1 MKNIWLSLLAFI
13 LGITVLGACSN
24 SNPGTKKTPEPQ
36 SATSTPAATPTKIL
50 PTTTQ
55 LPDINVE
62 AASLK
67 GLQIQFM
74 HPWSDAL
81 GIEMAKM
88 IDEFNQNNTWG
99 IFVNA
104 QTPGSAGML
113 TNQLVEDIATGNQ
126 PDLVAAPVDTLLKI
140 DTSEHAIVDLNPY
153 VYSSQWGMTP
163 DELADFDPIFLE
175 QDHVKGFR
183 YGFPAQRSTVM
194 MFYNSTW
201 AKELGFSSP
210 PTAPQDFQNQ
220 ACAAFQALKND
231 SESSNDGLGGWIV
244 NTEGLVTYSW
254 LVNFNTAIVANGNY
268 TFTSPAAQTAF
279 ETILG
284 LLTSGCA
291 WIPRQATPYDYF
303 ASRQALI
310 YSGYLQDILPQIKAN
325 SLAGI
330 SDNWTVIPFP
340 STQEQRVVAEGP
352 SYAVMKS
359 TPEKQLAAWLF
370 VRWMS
375 SPDYQ
380 VRIVQTSGTLP
391 LSTQVK
397 NQLMTSGSMS
407 QQWKDAVGSTSQVM
421 TVPSDPNWQ
430 LAKTI
435 IEDAGWQL
443 FKTNLVKSDI
453 PALLAQMDSTFIEL
467 KDRK

>member
-1 MKNIWLSLLAFI
+1 M
-13 LGITVLGACSN
+13 
-24 SNPGTKKTPEPQ
+24 
-36 SATSTPAATPTKIL
+36 
-50 PTTTQ
+50 
-55 LPDINVE
+55 
-62 AASLK
+62 
-67 GLQIQFM
+67 
-74 HPWSDAL
+74 
-81 GIEMAKM
+81 
-88 IDEFNQNNTWG
+88 
-99 IFVNA
+99 
-104 QTPGSAGML
+104 
-113 TNQLVEDIATGNQ
+113 
-126 PDLVAAPVDTLLKI
+126 DTLLKI
-140 DTSEHAIVDLNPY
+140 NTSEPAIVDLNPY
-153 VYSSQWGMTP
+153 VFSSSWGMTSE
-163 DELADFDPIFLE
+163 ELADFNPIFLE
-175 QDHVKGFR
+175 QDLVKGFR

-210 PTAPQDFQNQ
+210 PETPQDFQSQ

-231 SESSNDGLGGWIV
+231 SDSSNDGLGGWIV

-254 LVNFNTAIVANGNY
+254 LVNFNTAIFANGNY
-268 TFTSPAAQTAF
+268 TFTSPAAQTTF
-279 ETILG
+279 ETIHG

-303 ASRQALI
+303 AARQALV

-325 SLAGI
+325 SIAGT
-330 SDNWTVIPFP
+330 SDIWTVIPFP
-340 STQEQRVVAEGP
+340 STQEQQVVAEGP

-375 SPDYQ
+375 STDHQ
-380 VRIVQTSGTLP
+380 ARIIQTSGSLP
-391 LSTQVK
+391 LSTRVK
-397 NQLMTSGSMS
+397 DQLMRSGSMT
-407 QQWKDAVGSTSQVM
+407 QQWKDAVGSATQFV

-435 IEDAGWQL
+435 LEDAGWQL

-453 PALLAQMDSTFIEL
+453 PALLDQMDSTFIEL